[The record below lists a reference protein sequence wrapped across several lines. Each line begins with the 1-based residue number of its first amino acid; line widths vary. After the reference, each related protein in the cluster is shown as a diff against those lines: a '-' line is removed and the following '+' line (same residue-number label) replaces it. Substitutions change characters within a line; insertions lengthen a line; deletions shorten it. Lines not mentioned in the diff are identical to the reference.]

1 MALSNKFGHLV
12 ITTGNK
18 SELAVGYSTLY
29 GDMAGGFDVLKDVYK
44 TQVYKL
50 ASYRNR
56 LEDTPVIPERVITRP
71 PSAEL
76 RPDQKDQ
83 DSLPDYDVLD
93 GILMSYIDEDMGY
106 QDIVDK
112 GFDAELVAKVIKM
125 VDHNEYKRLQ
135 SPIGTKISHKAFG
148 RERRYPL
155 VNKWSIKG

>member
-1 MALSNKFGHLV
+1 MSISNKKGHLLL
-12 ITTGNK
+12 TTGNK
-18 SELAVGYSTLY
+18 SELAVGYCTIY
-29 GDMAGGFDVLKDVYK
+29 GDMCGGLAVISDLPK
-44 TQVYKL
+44 TLVYKL
-50 ASYRNR
+50 SKWVNR
-56 LEDTPVIPERVITRP
+56 DEEIIPWNTIEKA

-76 RPDQKDQ
+76 KPDQKDQ

-106 QDIVDK
+106 QEIIDK
-112 GFDAELVAKVIKM
+112 GFDAEMVAKVIKM
-125 VDHNEYKRLQ
+125 VDNSEYKRLQ